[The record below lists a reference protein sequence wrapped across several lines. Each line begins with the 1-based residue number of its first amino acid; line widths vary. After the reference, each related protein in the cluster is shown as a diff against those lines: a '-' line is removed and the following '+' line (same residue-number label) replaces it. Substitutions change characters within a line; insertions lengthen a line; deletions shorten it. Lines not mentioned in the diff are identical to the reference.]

1 MIANEFKE
9 KIVFDGLIYVTVALA
24 FISFILLST
33 FPGWHDEVDE
43 TGSVR
48 EVKPFPSRPVSQVC
62 LFVTT
67 ASFGFGFVSVLWQHI
82 NSSATATMTEI
93 LTYGAVS
100 GHVGGAAMVFGWIS
114 ITLIA
119 TAGIGLLVMILSI
132 ELIRRLTDE

>member
-1 MIANEFKE
+1 MA
-9 KIVFDGLIYVTVALA
+9 LIHRYVTVALA

-33 FPGWHDEVDE
+33 FPGWHDEVDDE
-43 TGSVR
+43 TGSMR
-48 EVKPFPSRPVSQVC
+48 EVKPFPNTEVSHLC
-62 LFVTT
+62 LLFTV

-100 GHVGGAAMVFGWIS
+100 GHVGGAAMALGWIS

-119 TAGIGLLVMILSI
+119 SASIGLFVMILSI
-132 ELIRRLTDE
+132 SLLRRLTTND